1 MCRRAPAIWADAFCD
16 SGAFRDAGGWAC
28 CRIAGLM
35 RVVVRL
41 QFLRLVR
48 MTMRPVFPLM
58 LVRVLLSIACVGML
72 VPMLMLMF
80 VFVDVVVL
88 VSVRRLV
95 VGVLMC
101 MCVSVFVLM
110 LVAMI
115 VLTFHRISSLFSV
128 WRRASLDSP
137 ILAESETISAP
148 FNVSAL
154 PISRTGNRIPACVK
168 ILNLTDYWTA

>member
-1 MCRRAPAIWADAFCD
+1 M
-16 SGAFRDAGGWAC
+16 
-28 CRIAGLM
+28 
-35 RVVVRL
+35 VVRA
-41 QFLRLVR
+41 
-48 MTMRPVFPLM
+48 VFPLM
-58 LVRVLLSIACVGML
+58 RVLVLLRIVCVGML
-72 VPMLMLMF
+72 VRMFMLML

-101 MCVSVFVLM
+101 VSMSVFVLM

-137 ILAESETISAP
+137 ILAESEKTSAS

-154 PISRTGNRIPACVK
+154 LISRTGNRIPACVK

>member
-1 MCRRAPAIWADAFCD
+1 
-16 SGAFRDAGGWAC
+16 
-28 CRIAGLM
+28 M

-48 MTMRPVFPLM
+48 MIVRPVFPLM
-58 LVRVLLSIACVGML
+58 LVRVLLRIACVGML
-72 VPMLMLMF
+72 VPMPMLMFMF

-128 WRRASLDSP
+128 WRRASLD
-137 ILAESETISAP
+137 
-148 FNVSAL
+148 
-154 PISRTGNRIPACVK
+154 
-168 ILNLTDYWTA
+168 

>member
-1 MCRRAPAIWADAFCD
+1 VALSAT
-16 SGAFRDAGGWAC
+16 RDGWAC
-28 CRIAGLM
+28 CRIAGLV

-48 MTMRPVFPLM
+48 MIVRPVFPLM
-58 LVRVLLSIACVGML
+58 LVRVLFRIARVGMF
-72 VPMLMLMF
+72 VPMLMFMV

-137 ILAESETISAP
+137 ILAESEKTSAS

-154 PISRTGNRIPACVK
+154 LISRTGNRIPACVK